1 VPDPAADGTAREVV
15 VHGRVQGVFFR
26 DSCRREAQ
34 DAGVAGW
41 VSNEP
46 DGTVRAHFEG
56 AAGDVERLVA
66 WTREGPS
73 SADVDRVDVTEVE
86 PHRLSGFDVR

>member
-1 VPDPAADGTAREVV
+1 VADGVAREVT

-41 VSNEP
+41 VCNEP
-46 DGTVRAHFEG
+46 DGTVRARFEG
-56 AAGDVERLVA
+56 LAGDVERLVA
-66 WTREGPS
+66 WTREGPR
-73 SADVDRVDVTEVE
+73 SADVDRVDVTEVD
-86 PHRLSGFDVR
+86 PHGLSGFDVR